1 MPPIHWNSR
10 LYTWVLLLSMMVFV
24 MRAMQ
29 LPHQDK
35 VAGYSAQPIESYV
48 TAVAADSSTINRV
61 LAFEVEHG
69 YELP

>member
-29 LPHQDK
+29 LPKQESVTVHS
-35 VAGYSAQPIESYV
+35 VLPIESYV
-48 TAVAADSSTINRV
+48 TAVEEESSTI
-61 LAFEVEHG
+61 AF
-69 YELP
+69 